1 MNPSTR
7 RRRRARRLVLL
18 AVLVAALGAVARSR
32 RNAMAANA
40 AEFRARYGPGPTG

>member
-18 AVLVAALGAVARSR
+18 AVLASTVAAVGRLR
-32 RNAMAANA
+32 RTAMAANE